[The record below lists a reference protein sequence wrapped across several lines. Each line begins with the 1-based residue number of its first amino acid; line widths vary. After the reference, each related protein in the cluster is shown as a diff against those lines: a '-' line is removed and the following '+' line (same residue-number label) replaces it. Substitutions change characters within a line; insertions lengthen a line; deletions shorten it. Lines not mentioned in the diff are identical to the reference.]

1 METITKRG
9 AIMQDWQKK
18 IIQAN
23 EKKRVSKEV
32 VEKTVDFSTGEIM
45 SEKFVQESWTDKE
58 PNYVKLYLDNL
69 VLLNGLPKGT
79 SDTLFELLKYMSY
92 ENMIILNPYVREKI
106 ANALNFKTVQ
116 SLNNNLN
123 KLVKNGILE
132 NIGRGTYRANPF
144 LFGKGDWNDIKQI
157 RFEVVFGENGIEQ
170 KTDFEYKKDEQEPEG
185 TTNDHPSTV
194 KVG

>member
-1 METITKRG
+1 MK
-9 AIMQDWQKK
+9 DWQKK

-32 VEKTVDFSTGEIM
+32 TEKTVDFTTGEVVT
-45 SEKFVQESWTDKE
+45 EKFVQEGWTDKE

-92 ENMIILNPYVREKI
+92 ENMIILNPFVREKI

-170 KTDFEYKKDEQEPEG
+170 KADFEYKNDNQETQEPEG
-185 TTNDHPSTV
+185 KTNNTT

>member
-170 KTDFEYKKDEQEPEG
+170 KTDFEYKKDEQESEG

>member
-1 METITKRG
+1 METITKGG
-9 AIMQDWQKK
+9 AIMKDWQKK

-32 VEKTVDFSTGEIM
+32 VEKTIDFSTGEVM

-170 KTDFEYKKDEQEPEG
+170 KTDFEYKKDEREPEG
-185 TTNDHPSTV
+185 TTNDPSTI